1 MKNQKTKKKGTV
13 LLVDDE
19 AYVRDS
25 LSLLLTRHGYS
36 VRTAADAKDAL
47 ETDMLDGLDGIITDL
62 KMPGI
67 SGLDLLKTIKEKKP
81 DLPVLVLTAHG
92 SVASAVECMKA
103 GAYEFLEKPAGME
116 ELLQVLKRA
125 LIESSRSR
133 ELEYL
138 RSRGGQERNPLGCS
152 RPWKEI
158 VEEVEAAAPT
168 DASVL
173 LLGESGTGKEEIARL
188 IHRRSQR
195 HDRPFVS
202 VNCGAIPVD
211 LFESEFFGHCKG
223 AFTGASRDRQGRFRV
238 AHTGTLFLDEI
249 SCLPESA
256 QTKVLRVLEEGTFE
270 RIGESRS
277 TSVDVRLISATN
289 ADLEADVESG
299 RFRQDLFYRIN
310 VFALHIPP
318 LRERVEDIEL
328 LAEAFVGEFAA
339 KTGKN
344 LGGISQ
350 AALDLLLRYS
360 WPGNIRELRNVIE
373 RAVILEK
380 QLELTPDSLPGNIRS
395 IAVGSDDRTDQ
406 FNLRETLKSEE
417 RRVLKSA
424 LAAAKGVKREAAK
437 MLGVDERNL
446 SYYLKKHGLTE
457 GKSDE

>member
-1 MKNQKTKKKGTV
+1 VGNQKTKTKGTV
-13 LLVDDE
+13 LVVDDE

-25 LSLLLTRHGYS
+25 LSLLLTRQGYS
-36 VRTAADAKDAL
+36 VRTAALAKDAL
-47 ETDMLDGLDGIITDL
+47 ENEMLDGLDGIITDL
-62 KMPGI
+62 KMPGV
-67 SGLDLLKTIKEKKP
+67 SGLDLLKQLKQKKP

-125 LIESSRSR
+125 LTESSRSR

-152 RPWKEI
+152 RPWREI

-188 IHRRSQR
+188 IHRSSQR

-256 QTKVLRVLEEGTFE
+256 QSKVLRVLEEGTFE

-277 TSVDVRLISATN
+277 TNVDVRLISATN
-289 ADLEADVESG
+289 ADLAANIENG

-310 VFALHIPP
+310 VFAIHIPP
-318 LRERVEDIEL
+318 LRERLEDVEL
-328 LAEAFVGEFAA
+328 LAEAFLVEFTA
-339 KTGKN
+339 KTGKS
-344 LGGISQ
+344 LGGIGQ
-350 AALDLLLRYS
+350 DTLEMLRRYS

-380 QLELTPDSLPGNIRS
+380 QKVLTPVSLPGNIRR
-395 IAVGSDDRTDQ
+395 VEVENDDRDDH
-406 FNLRETLKSEE
+406 FNLRESLKSEE

-424 LAAAKGVKREAAK
+424 LMAANGVKREAARL
-437 MLGVDERNL
+437 LGVDERNL

>member
-1 MKNQKTKKKGTV
+1 VGNQKTKTKGTV

-36 VRTAADAKDAL
+36 VRTAALAKDAL
-47 ETDMLDGLDGIITDL
+47 EKDMLDGLDGIITDL

-67 SGLDLLKTIKEKKP
+67 SGLDLLIQLKQKKP

-125 LIESSRSR
+125 LTESSRSR

-152 RPWKEI
+152 PPWREI

-188 IHRRSQR
+188 IHRSSQR
-195 HDRPFVS
+195 YDRPFVS

-256 QTKVLRVLEEGTFE
+256 QSKVLRVLEEGTFE

-277 TSVDVRLISATN
+277 TNVDVRLISATN
-289 ADLEADVESG
+289 SDLEADVESG

-310 VFALHIPP
+310 VFTIQIPP
-318 LRERVEDIEL
+318 LRDRLEDVEL
-328 LAEAFVGEFAA
+328 LADAFLIEFTV
-339 KTGKN
+339 KTGKS
-344 LGGISQ
+344 LGGINPS
-350 AALDLLLRYS
+350 ALEMLRRYS

-380 QLELTPDSLPGNIRS
+380 QKELTPASLPGNIRR
-395 IAVGSDDRTDQ
+395 VEVEEDHLVDQ
-406 FNLRETLKSEE
+406 FNLRESLKCEE

-424 LAAAKGVKREAAK
+424 LTAANGVKREAAK

>member
-1 MKNQKTKKKGTV
+1 M
-13 LLVDDE
+13 VDDE

-25 LSLLLTRHGYS
+25 LSLLLTRQGYS
-36 VRTAADAKDAL
+36 VRTAAQAQDAL
-47 ETDMLDGLDGIITDL
+47 EKNMLDGLDGIITDL
-62 KMPGI
+62 KMPGV
-67 SGLDLLKTIKEKKP
+67 SGLELLRQIKEKKP

-116 ELLQVLKRA
+116 ELLQVLRRA
-125 LIESSRSR
+125 LTESSRSR

-138 RSRGGQERNPLGCS
+138 RTRGGQERNPLGCS

-256 QTKVLRVLEEGTFE
+256 QSKVLRVLEEGTFE

-310 VFALHIPP
+310 VFTIHIPP
-318 LRERVEDIEL
+318 LRERIEDIDL
-328 LAEAFVGEFAA
+328 LAEAFLIEFAA
-339 KTGKN
+339 KTGKS
-344 LGGISQ
+344 LSGISS
-350 AALDLLLRYS
+350 AALELLRRYS

-380 QLELTPDSLPGNIRS
+380 QPELNPSSLPGNIRS
-395 IAVGSDDRTDQ
+395 AEAGNDSMEDSL
-406 FNLRETLKSEE
+406 NLRRALRSEE

-424 LAAAKGVKREAAK
+424 LEAANGVKREAAK
-437 MLGVDERNL
+437 MLGIDERNL

-457 GKSDE
+457 GKPNQ

>member
-1 MKNQKTKKKGTV
+1 MKNRKTKKKGTV
-13 LLVDDE
+13 LVVDDE

-25 LSLLLTRHGYS
+25 LSLLLTRQGYS
-36 VRTAADAKDAL
+36 IRTAALAQDAL
-47 ETDMLDGLDGIITDL
+47 EKDMLDGLDGIITDL
-62 KMPGI
+62 KMPGV
-67 SGLDLLKTIKEKKP
+67 SGLDLLKQIKQRKP

-103 GAYEFLEKPAGME
+103 GAYEFLEKPAPME
-116 ELLQVLKRA
+116 ELLQALNRA
-125 LIESSRSR
+125 LTESSRSR

-152 RPWKEI
+152 RPWREI

-188 IHRRSQR
+188 IHRSSQR
-195 HDRPFVS
+195 HDRPFVT
-202 VNCGAIPVD
+202 VNCGAIPID

-299 RFRQDLFYRIN
+299 RFRRDLFYRIN
-310 VFALHIPP
+310 VFAIHIPP
-318 LRERVEDIEL
+318 LRERVEDVEL
-328 LAEAFVGEFAA
+328 LAEAFLVEFAA
-339 KTGKN
+339 KTGKS

-350 AALDLLLRYS
+350 STLELLRRYS

-380 QLELTPDSLPGNIRS
+380 QKELSPASLPGNILR
-395 IAVGSDDRTDQ
+395 VEVENDDRGDQ
-406 FNLRETLKSEE
+406 FNLRESLKSEE

-424 LAAAKGVKREAAK
+424 LAAANGVKREAAR

>member
-1 MKNQKTKKKGTV
+1 MGNQKTKTKGTV
-13 LLVDDE
+13 LVVDDE

-25 LSLLLTRHGYS
+25 LSLLLTRQGYS
-36 VRTAADAKDAL
+36 VRTAALARDAL
-47 ETDMLDGLDGIITDL
+47 EKDMLDGLDGIITDL

-67 SGLDLLKTIKEKKP
+67 SGLELLRQLKQKKP

-125 LIESSRSR
+125 LTESSRSR

-138 RSRGGQERNPLGCS
+138 RSRGSQERNPLGCS
-152 RPWKEI
+152 PPWKEI

-188 IHRRSQR
+188 IHRSSQR

-202 VNCGAIPVD
+202 VNCAAIPVD

-256 QTKVLRVLEEGTFE
+256 QSKVLRVLEEGTFE

-277 TSVDVRLISATN
+277 TNVDVRLISATN
-289 ADLEADVESG
+289 SDLEADVESG

-310 VFALHIPP
+310 VFTIQIPP
-318 LRERVEDIEL
+318 LRERLEDVEL
-328 LAEAFVGEFAA
+328 LAEAFLIEFAV

-344 LGGISQ
+344 LVGISPSV
-350 AALDLLLRYS
+350 LEMLRRYS

-380 QLELTPDSLPGNIRS
+380 QKELTPASLPGNIRR
-395 IAVGSDDRTDQ
+395 VGAENEDRGDQ
-406 FNLRETLKSEE
+406 FNLRESLKSEE

-424 LAAAKGVKREAAK
+424 LATANGVKREAAR

>member
-1 MKNQKTKKKGTV
+1 MGNQRTKTKGTV
-13 LLVDDE
+13 LVVDDE

-25 LSLLLTRHGYS
+25 LSLLLTRQGYS
-36 VRTAADAKDAL
+36 VRTAALARDAL
-47 ETDMLDGLDGIITDL
+47 EREMLDGLDGIITDL
-62 KMPGI
+62 KMPGV
-67 SGLDLLKTIKEKKP
+67 SGLDLLKQLKQKKP

-125 LIESSRSR
+125 LTESSRSR

-152 RPWKEI
+152 RPWREI

-188 IHRRSQR
+188 IHRSSQR

-277 TSVDVRLISATN
+277 TNVDVRLISATN
-289 ADLEADVESG
+289 ADLEASVESG

-310 VFALHIPP
+310 VFAIHIPP
-318 LRERVEDIEL
+318 LRERLEDVEL
-328 LAEAFVGEFAA
+328 LAEAFLVEFAA
-339 KTGKN
+339 KTGKS
-344 LGGISQ
+344 LGGIGQ
-350 AALDLLLRYS
+350 NTLEMLRRYS

-380 QLELTPDSLPGNIRS
+380 HRELTPVSLPGNIRR
-395 IAVGSDDRTDQ
+395 VEVENDGRDDH
-406 FNLRETLKSEE
+406 FNLRESLKSEE

-424 LAAAKGVKREAAK
+424 LMAANGVKREAARL
-437 MLGVDERNL
+437 LGVDERNL

>member
-1 MKNQKTKKKGTV
+1 RQ
-13 LLVDDE
+13 
-19 AYVRDS
+19 
-25 LSLLLTRHGYS
+25 GYS
-36 VRTAADAKDAL
+36 VRTAALARDAL
-47 ETDMLDGLDGIITDL
+47 EKDMLDGLDGIITDL

-67 SGLDLLKTIKEKKP
+67 SGLELLRQLKQKKP

-125 LIESSRSR
+125 LTESSRSR

-138 RSRGGQERNPLGCS
+138 RSRGSQERNPLGCS
-152 RPWKEI
+152 PPWKEI

-188 IHRRSQR
+188 IHRSSQR

-202 VNCGAIPVD
+202 VNCAAIPVD

-256 QTKVLRVLEEGTFE
+256 QSKVLRVLEEGTFE

-277 TSVDVRLISATN
+277 TNVDVRLISATN
-289 ADLEADVESG
+289 SDLEADVESG

-310 VFALHIPP
+310 VFTIQIPP
-318 LRERVEDIEL
+318 LRERLEDVEL
-328 LAEAFVGEFAA
+328 LAEAFLIEFAV

-344 LGGISQ
+344 LVGISPSV
-350 AALDLLLRYS
+350 LEMLRRYS

-380 QLELTPDSLPGNIRS
+380 QKELTPASLPGNIRR
-395 IAVGSDDRTDQ
+395 VGAENEDRGDQ
-406 FNLRETLKSEE
+406 FNLRESLKSEE

-424 LAAAKGVKREAAK
+424 LATANGVKREAAR

>member
-1 MKNQKTKKKGTV
+1 VKNQTAKKKGTV

-25 LSLLLTRHGYS
+25 LSLLLTRQGYS
-36 VRTAADAKDAL
+36 VRTAAHAKDAL

-67 SGLDLLKTIKEKKP
+67 SGLDLLRRIKEKKP

-103 GAYEFLEKPAGME
+103 RAYEFLEKPAGME

-310 VFALHIPP
+310 VFALRIPP

-328 LAEAFVGEFAA
+328 LAEAFVMEFAA
-339 KTGKN
+339 KTGKTVE
-344 LGGISQ
+344 GVSQ
-350 AALDLLLRYS
+350 TALDLMLRYS

-380 QLELTPDSLPGNIRS
+380 QMELTPDSLPGNIRG
-395 IAVGSDDRTDQ
+395 IRVGSDDRRDQ
-406 FNLRETLKSEE
+406 FNLRENLKSEE

-424 LAAAKGVKREAAK
+424 LVAAKGVKREAAR

-446 SYYLKKHGLTE
+446 SYYLKKHRLTE